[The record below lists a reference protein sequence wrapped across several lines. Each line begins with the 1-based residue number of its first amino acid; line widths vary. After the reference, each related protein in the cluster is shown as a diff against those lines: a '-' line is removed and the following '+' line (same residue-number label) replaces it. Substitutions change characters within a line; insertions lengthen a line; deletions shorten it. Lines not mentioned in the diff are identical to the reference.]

1 MKNLVVA
8 AVQSDIKWENQE
20 ESRAHF
26 ASHLQALK
34 GQDLDVVLLPEMFT
48 TGFSMNARS
57 VAEKMSD
64 DMPTLSFMK
73 QWSNSLNAVITGS
86 VSVEENGKFFN
97 RLFWVR
103 PDGSFSSYD
112 KRHLFRMADEHQ
124 TYTGGQKLLIEEWRG
139 WKICPLI
146 CYDLRFPV
154 WSRNRMVNG
163 VHLYDALIYVANWP
177 AVRKA
182 PWMKLLL
189 ARAIENQVYTVG
201 VNRIGIDG
209 NGMEYSGN
217 SSFIDPRGEYLQA
230 FEEGKEEVRVQTFSF
245 SELED
250 FRKKFPAIDDADDFE
265 IR

>member
-1 MKNLVVA
+1 
-8 AVQSDIKWENQE
+8 
-20 ESRAHF
+20 
-26 ASHLQALK
+26 
-34 GQDLDVVLLPEMFT
+34 
-48 TGFSMNARS
+48 
-57 VAEKMSD
+57 
-64 DMPTLSFMK
+64 
-73 QWSNSLNAVITGS
+73 
-86 VSVEENGKFFN
+86 
-97 RLFWVR
+97 
-103 PDGSFSSYD
+103 
-112 KRHLFRMADEHQ
+112 MADEHQ

-163 VHLYDALIYVANWP
+163 AHLYDALIYVANWP

-201 VNRIGIDG
+201 VNRVGIDG